1 MIVDIIIIT
10 LVIIQDML
18 ENDYDSMREMI
29 VGEPPE
35 FSIILD
41 KLKELESILN
51 KK

>member
-1 MIVDIIIIT
+1 MKIVPPDYRIKE
-10 LVIIQDML
+10 L
-18 ENDYDSMREMI
+18 ENDYDSMREMV
-29 VGEPPE
+29 VGEPPV

>member
-1 MIVDIIIIT
+1 MKIVPPDYRIKE
-10 LVIIQDML
+10 L

-35 FSIILD
+35 FSIILN